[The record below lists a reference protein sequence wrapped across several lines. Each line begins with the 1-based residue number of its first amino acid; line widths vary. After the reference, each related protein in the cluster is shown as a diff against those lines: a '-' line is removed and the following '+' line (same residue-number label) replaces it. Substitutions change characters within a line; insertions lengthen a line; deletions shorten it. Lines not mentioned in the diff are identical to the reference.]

1 MTEMGR
7 TISEKEMKERYGNT
21 TGIIARTFY
30 ETPQA
35 SRYGTFDD
43 FLRIAK
49 KLYADGEIKKNAEVG
64 YHDGKEKI
72 KGSVYDGY
80 IEHYVYYPGKSS
92 RAGKYSDLEF
102 VVISHSHHVGNKMV
116 WTKFEKPAASN
127 FEYFSKYRKVMS
139 KPKR

>member
-1 MTEMGR
+1 MGR
-7 TISEKEMKERYGNT
+7 IISEKEMKERYGGTN
-21 TGIIARTFY
+21 GIIAMTFY
-30 ETPQA
+30 EVPQV
-35 SRYGTFDD
+35 SRYGTLDD

-49 KLYADGEIKKNAEVG
+49 KKYERGEIRKNAEVG

-102 VVISHSHHVGNKMV
+102 VVISHSHHVGDKMV
-116 WTKFEKPAASN
+116 WTKFEKPTASN

-139 KPKR
+139 KSER

>member
-1 MTEMGR
+1 M
-7 TISEKEMKERYGNT
+7 
-21 TGIIARTFY
+21 
-30 ETPQA
+30 
-35 SRYGTFDD
+35 
-43 FLRIAK
+43 
-49 KLYADGEIKKNAEVG
+49 YADGEIKKNAEVG

-116 WTKFEKPAASN
+116 WTALRQNANGTTFRQE
-127 FEYFSKYRKVMS
+127 SKWKKIDS
-139 KPKR
+139 TPSAK